1 VTFDGKSAGISGR
14 AFRDHSR
21 GLRDLTAHQGA
32 LFLHGE
38 FSGGRSVCALSVH
51 DAGEADLA
59 MAVTVDD
66 GHLGAGTIDGFHAT
80 SQLPHPGDVYRF
92 QVSTGATIELLT
104 VTVLDVLVGSY
115 FTPYEFV
122 FGYGGPITFYTCP
135 AEVRHGAELGHGY
148 LEGTLLRNPV
158 AMTNSSRV

>member
-115 FTPYEFV
+115 SHRMSSCLVTGVQSHFTRVQQRYV
-122 FGYGGPITFYTCP
+122 T
-135 AEVRHGAELGHGY
+135 ARNS
-148 LEGTLLRNPV
+148 GT
-158 AMTNSSRV
+158 AI